1 MTTNRL
7 TIKDY
12 FYFAEETVDQQPD
25 FFMGSL
31 DVDFLFPNISLD
43 ETIKICKN
51 EPFQEAET
59 VERLSKSELKEFLPL
74 ATKDLHFSF

>member
-1 MTTNRL
+1 
-7 TIKDY
+7 
-12 FYFAEETVDQQPD
+12 
-25 FFMGSL
+25 MGSL

-59 VERLSKSELKEFLPL
+59 VESLSKSELKEFLPL
-74 ATKDLHFSF
+74 ATKDLHFIF